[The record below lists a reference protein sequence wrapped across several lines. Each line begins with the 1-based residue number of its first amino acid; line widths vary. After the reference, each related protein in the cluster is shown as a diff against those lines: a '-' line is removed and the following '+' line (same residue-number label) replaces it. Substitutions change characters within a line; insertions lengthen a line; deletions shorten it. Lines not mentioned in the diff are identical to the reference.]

1 MQANS
6 PNNIQVQKYKENV
19 VVAYL
24 MKLEIWYF
32 LRCSRSG
39 RVVMAK
45 KCTKKYAVY
54 VQNCCY
60 ARLSR
65 FLFIRSSVAVD
76 VRSLDLK
83 GPINLGAPADPQS
96 LHSPSINE
104 LNSVIKQKKKRIQ
117 LMNFG

>member
-6 PNNIQVQKYKENV
+6 PNYIQVQKYKENV

-32 LRCSRSG
+32 SRCSRSG

-45 KCTKKYAVY
+45 KCTKKYAVRAKLLL
-54 VQNCCY
+54 C
-60 ARLSR
+60 SIKPIP
-65 FLFIRSSVAVD
+65 FIRSSVAVD

-104 LNSVIKQKKKRIQ
+104 LNSVIEQKKKIQ
-117 LMNFG
+117 LMNSG